1 METFENSAL
10 RYYSA
15 NYPNFTDEAVPA
27 AIMIA
32 DGMSRSCGGG
42 MEAMK
47 NAVIKRR
54 PQYGILLTG
63 SRQKR
68 QKRPNDQSL
77 KERRRLYG
85 SKARMLRIGFG
96 RAGNSKTSTD

>member
-1 METFENSAL
+1 MKTFENSAL

-47 NAVIKRR
+47 NAVIKTAAAIR
-54 PQYGILLTG
+54 
-63 SRQKR
+63 
-68 QKRPNDQSL
+68 DSL
-77 KERRRLYG
+77 NRFTA
-85 SKARMLRIGFG
+85 KATK
-96 RAGNSKTSTD
+96 AAE